1 MHNNVLYLIGGT
13 CSGKTSLARIL
24 ERKGW
29 TWIRS
34 ITTRPKRTGEK
45 DEYRAWVTPSAFHT
59 LETSDQL
66 EYVREYVTHDDLWC
80 YAFLKEDLTFDP
92 DKRYVMIGDPVSART
107 AMFRYWT
114 VLMLYA
120 SNDMT
125 QYRLRRRGCS
135 PEFIR
140 QRLSKDADD
149 FGTFK
154 RIATRTRPIEDGTV
168 SFWTAKNDNHKD
180 RTKILNWLDE
190 RIPE

>member
-34 ITTRPKRTGEK
+34 ITTRPKRRGEK
-45 DEYRAWVTPSAFHT
+45 DEYREWISPAEFDT
-59 LETSDQL
+59 LEQNGKL
-66 EYVREYVTHDDLWC
+66 EYVRDYITHDDLWR
-80 YAFLKEDLTFDP
+80 YSFLKDDLKFDP
-92 DKRYVMIGDPVSART
+92 DKRYVMIGDPVSARI
-107 AMFRYWT
+107 AMFRYRT

-125 QYRLRRRGCS
+125 RYRLRRRGCDA
-135 PEFIR
+135 EFIR
-140 QRLSKDADD
+140 QRLSKDEDD
-149 FGTFK
+149 FGEFK
-154 RIATRTRPIEDGTV
+154 LIATYARSIKTTTFA
-168 SFWTAKNDNHKD
+168 FWTAKNDNHKD